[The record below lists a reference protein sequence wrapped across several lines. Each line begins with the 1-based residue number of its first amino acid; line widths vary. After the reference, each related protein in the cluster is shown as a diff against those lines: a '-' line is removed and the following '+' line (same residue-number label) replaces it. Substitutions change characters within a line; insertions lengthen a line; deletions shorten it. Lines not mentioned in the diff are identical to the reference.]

1 MCHAIKHG
9 FVQVKK
15 YMKKYDGTDED
26 SQHLKSELKK
36 LGNSP
41 PEAILGEPIE
51 VSVTSGGV
59 PVFWRGGAQAV
70 DETGKEV
77 GSIRFILD
85 SESEVDGVRI
95 MIERA
100 AGDVKGLG
108 AFNLD
113 FLIYS
118 FLGMDLS
125 KTSKATL
132 ETLRLPARLLLP
144 FIILI
149 LFSYLTRR
157 QDEKVLDLYYAKMN
171 TPVDADPSIDRLKLE
186 EAYVNPKFASNRKIF
201 PDSDLEFTRP
211 TKMDLFWFYN
221 FLFRVCCS
229 DWFID
234 LARICRCILS
244 N

>member
-1 MCHAIKHG
+1 
-9 FVQVKK
+9 
-15 YMKKYDGTDED
+15 
-26 SQHLKSELKK
+26 
-36 LGNSP
+36 
-41 PEAILGEPIE
+41 
-51 VSVTSGGV
+51 
-59 PVFWRGGAQAV
+59 
-70 DETGKEV
+70 
-77 GSIRFILD
+77 
-85 SESEVDGVRI
+85 

-118 FLGMDLS
+118 FWVWIFQ
-125 KTSKATL
+125 TSKATL

-144 FIILI
+144 FIILNSI
-149 LFSYLTRR
+149 QLPPTRR

-201 PDSDLEFTRP
+201 PDSDLNLLAQPRWI
-211 TKMDLFWFYN
+211 FWFYN

-244 N
+244 S